1 MHGSYI
7 RLFLPRFWPVFHRS
21 FAVLS
26 ATLIAGLRLLTHV
39 HRRAVPQWAAQFAHF
54 CATGRFRCL
63 AVTWQNFH
71 PDLPDAPTDE
81 LEFAVTLQRLA
92 ATIQQAGLR

>member
-1 MHGSYI
+1 MVFVHG
-7 RLFLPRFWPVFHRS
+7 WPDSAAEVRPT
-21 FAVLS
+21 ACLINMS
-26 ATLIAGLRLLTHV
+26 ATLIAGLRLLTH
-39 HRRAVPQWAAQFAHF
+39 RRALSQWAAQFAHF

>member
-1 MHGSYI
+1 MVFVHG
-7 RLFLPRFWPVFHRS
+7 WPDSAAEVRPT
-21 FAVLS
+21 ACLS
-26 ATLIAGLRLLTHV
+26 ATLIAGLRLLT

>member
-1 MHGSYI
+1 M
-7 RLFLPRFWPVFHRS
+7 
-21 FAVLS
+21 
-26 ATLIAGLRLLTHV
+26 
-39 HRRAVPQWAAQFAHF
+39 PQWAAQFAHF

-81 LEFAVTLQRLA
+81 LKFAVTLQRLA
-92 ATIQQAGLR
+92 ATIQQAGLRGAHSPTHEGCWLNGHSFFGQRGGAVVA